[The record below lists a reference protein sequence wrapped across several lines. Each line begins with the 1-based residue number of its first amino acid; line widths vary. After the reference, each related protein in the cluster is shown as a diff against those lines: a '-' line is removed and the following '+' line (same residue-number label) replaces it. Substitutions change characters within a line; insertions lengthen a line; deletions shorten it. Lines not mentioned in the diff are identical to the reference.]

1 MLQWREMAG
10 KQLKVTDLQETFKT
24 TIQIWEKH
32 QELKEKRSG
41 RPEELGLGYDP
52 SLHSHKDVLVS
63 PRAAYTTEL
72 LRQVAH
78 VSGRVVAV
86 VDEAMLAHIEDKWT
100 KLPRQLQALES
111 FYHVSKEKKSL
122 DQQETWLEF
131 IEK

>member
-1 MLQWREMAG
+1 
-10 KQLKVTDLQETFKT
+10 
-24 TIQIWEKH
+24 
-32 QELKEKRSG
+32 
-41 RPEELGLGYDP
+41 
-52 SLHSHKDVLVS
+52 
-63 PRAAYTTEL
+63 
-72 LRQVAH
+72 

-86 VDEAMLAHIEDKWT
+86 VDEAMLPHIEDKWT